1 MPVWH
6 HGRWAGEGGVPAPA
20 GPCEGYICLVGAAAR
35 GAAGAAARC
44 KVARSGLLLCRGHKG
59 KCWVQ
64 RLGTGPGRGFQL
76 AQRFAGCDDWAAAQT
91 LMSWQFLCA
100 PARGSALARL

>member
-1 MPVWH
+1 MP
-6 HGRWAGEGGVPAPA
+6 VPAPA
-20 GPCEGYICLVGAAAR
+20 GPCQGYICPAGAAAR
-35 GAAGAAARC
+35 GAAGAGRAA
-44 KVARSGLLLCRGHKG
+44 KWHGQVFLLCRGHKG